1 MIFPGKRMKR
11 KVKGFNLVELLLVV
25 TIIGILA
32 AIALPAYQQYVLE
45 SRRSDAYT
53 ALAIASA
60 EQERI
65 NIYDNRYT
73 ADINAIG
80 GNASP
85 EGHYSITLVAT
96 DSTFTLTATAL
107 SSSPQFQDLGCRSL
121 SLDHLGRK
129 TGLDS
134 NGVVATDCW

>member
-1 MIFPGKRMKR
+1 MKK
-11 KVKGFNLVELLLVV
+11 KVKGFNLLELLMVV
-25 TIIGILA
+25 AIIGVLA

-53 ALAIASA
+53 ALAIAAA

-65 NIYDNRYT
+65 SIYDNRYT
-73 ADINAIG
+73 ASINDLG
-80 GNASP
+80 GNTSP

-107 SSSPQFQDLGCRSL
+107 NSSPQFQDLACRSL
-121 SLDHLGRK
+121 SLDHAGRK
-129 TGLDS
+129 TALNS
-134 NGVVATDCW
+134 NSVAVADCW